1 MAGSDSSRSQSEK
14 QPGKVEKKTI
24 AINISIK
31 IPRRKVTLF
40 IITLL
45 LNVLHWSSIVCLITS
60 IYQIATGSDDTTSI
74 PSEVLTLTSVSPI
87 CICLT

>member
-31 IPRRKVTLF
+31 IPRRKVTLI

-45 LNVLHWSSIVCLITS
+45 LNVLHWCSIICLFTS
-60 IYQIATGSDDTTSI
+60 IFQIAINPDDTTSI
-74 PSEVLTLTSVSPI
+74 PSEVLTLTSVRPI
-87 CICLT
+87 